1 MLRVAS
7 TLCKWYHKQKEDRQS
22 MKKTTLSRRWY
33 YWLLPIVAGL
43 SPIVIYSGFAQTRT
57 FDVRDFGAKA
67 DGKSLDS
74 PAINKAIE
82 AAAKVG
88 RGTVSFPAGTY
99 LAGSIHL
106 RSNITLDLEAGSVIL
121 GAPEGTHAFDAP
133 EPNPFDAYQDFGHSH
148 WHNSLIWGENLE
160 NIAIVGEGIINGG
173 GLSRGTG
180 NTPVPDGDGNK
191 TIALKL
197 CRNILF
203 RDFTIAHGGHFAY
216 LLTGCDNV
224 TMDNLKIDTNRDGID
239 LDCCRNV
246 RVSNCAVN
254 SPRDDAICP
263 KSSYGLGFKRA
274 TEDVTITNCL
284 VSGFDE
290 GSMLDGTFKGGG
302 GTGRIKF
309 GTESNGGFKNI
320 TVSNCVFDHC
330 LGLAIESVDGGDIDG
345 ISVSNITMRECLNSP
360 IFIRLGNRARGPD
373 NPAPGIVRNVNISDL
388 TVVGASTKSASII
401 AGIPGHDIDHVR
413 ISNVRIIVNG
423 GGTKDMISIVPP
435 EQEKEYP
442 EPGRF
447 GTMPAY
453 GFFCRH
459 VESIQFNNV
468 DLAFA
473 SQEQRPAFVL
483 NDVRKAEFYFLKTQ
497 TSGIGAPNFH
507 LNNVTDFTLDY
518 SLGMTPTKGDFPKET
533 SF

>member
-1 MLRVAS
+1 MVPWSVGGIRTMDKSPSSCQYHNHTLLITIAGAMLVSCLQA
-7 TLCKWYHKQKEDRQS
+7 
-22 MKKTTLSRRWY
+22 
-33 YWLLPIVAGL
+33 P
-43 SPIVIYSGFAQTRT
+43 AQTKIYN
-57 FDVRDFGAKA
+57 VRDFGATG

-74 PAINKAIE
+74 PAINKTVD
-82 AAAKVG
+82 AAASAG
-88 RGTVSFPAGTY
+88 GGTVSFPAGTY

-106 RSNITLDLEAGSVIL
+106 KSNITLDLEAGSVIL
-121 GAPEGTHAFDAP
+121 GAPAGSHAFDSP

-160 NIAIVGEGIINGG
+160 NIAIVGEGTINGG

-180 NTPVPDGDGNK
+180 NNPIPDGDGNK

-224 TMDNLKIDTNRDGID
+224 TMDNVKIDSNRDGID

-254 SPRDDAICP
+254 SPFDDAICP

-274 TEDVTITNCL
+274 TEDVTITNCF
-284 VSGFDE
+284 VSGFEE

-320 TVSNCVFDHC
+320 TVSNCVLDHC
-330 LGLAIESVDGGDIDG
+330 CGLAIESVDGGDIDG
-345 ISVSNITMRECLNSP
+345 ISVSNITMRECANSP
-360 IFIRLGNRARGPD
+360 IFIRLGNRARGP
-373 NPAPGIVRNVNISDL
+373 NSPAPGVVRNINISDL
-388 TVVGASTKSASII
+388 TVVGSSTKLASII
-401 AGIPGHDIDHVR
+401 AGIPGHDIEHVR

-423 GGTKDMISIVPP
+423 GGTKEMASIVPS

-447 GTMPAY
+447 GTIPAY

-459 VESIQFNNV
+459 VDGIRFHNV

-473 SQEQRPAFVL
+473 SEEQRPAFVL
-483 NDVRKAEFYFLKTQ
+483 DEVANAEFYFLKAQRAERSTP
-497 TSGIGAPNFH
+497 TF
-507 LNNVTDFTLDY
+507 LLRNVRDFTLDY
-518 SLGMTPTKGDFPKET
+518 SRGMKPASGNFREET
-533 SF
+533 AF

>member
-1 MLRVAS
+1 MIRLP
-7 TLCKWYHKQKEDRQS
+7 KEGIRLMKNPQLSIFCYPYRLLVTITVVLFFSWIQS
-22 MKKTTLSRRWY
+22 
-33 YWLLPIVAGL
+33 P
-43 SPIVIYSGFAQTRT
+43 AQTKS
-57 FDVRDFGAKA
+57 FNVRDFGCKG
-67 DGKSLDS
+67 DGKTLDS
-74 PAINKAIE
+74 PAINKAID
-82 AAAKVG
+82 AAAAAG
-88 RGTVSFPAGTY
+88 GGTVSFPAGTY

-106 RSNITLDLEAGSVIL
+106 RSNITLKLDAGSVIL
-121 GAPEGTHAFDAP
+121 GAPAGTHAFDPA

-148 WHNSLIWGENLE
+148 WHNSLIWGEILE
-160 NIAIVGEGIINGG
+160 NIAIIGEGTINGG

-180 NTPVPDGDGNK
+180 NEVVPDGDGNK

-197 CRNILF
+197 CRNVIL

-284 VSGFDE
+284 VSGFEE

-330 LGLAIESVDGGDIDG
+330 HGLAIESVDGGDIDG
-345 ISVSNITMRECLNSP
+345 ISVSNITMRECANSP
-360 IFIRLGNRARGPD
+360 VFIRLGNRARGPN
-373 NPAPGIVRNVNISDL
+373 NPLPGIVRNINISGL
-388 TVVGASTKSASII
+388 TVVGSSTKLASII
-401 AGIPGHDIDHVR
+401 AGIPGHDIENVHV
-413 ISNVRIIVNG
+413 SNVRIIVNG
-423 GGTKDMISIVPP
+423 GGTKEMGSIVPS

-447 GTMPAY
+447 GTIPAY

-459 VESIQFNNV
+459 VKGIEFTDV
-468 DLAFA
+468 DLSFA
-473 SQEQRPAFVL
+473 SGEQRPAFVL
-483 NDVRKAEFYFLKTQ
+483 DEVTGVEIYFLKAEKAVN
-497 TSGIGAPNFH
+497 GAPAF
-507 LNNVTDFTLDY
+507 LLRNVRDFTLD
-518 SLGMTPTKGDFPKET
+518 SSRGMKPERGDFVGERA
-533 SF
+533 F

>member
-1 MLRVAS
+1 MHNSSAVIHR
-7 TLCKWYHKQKEDRQS
+7 KQLIVTS
-22 MKKTTLSRRWY
+22 IAWFLF
-33 YWLLPIVAGL
+33 LPFN
-43 SPIVIYSGFAQTRT
+43 SGFAQRQT
-57 FDVRDFGAKA
+57 FNIRDFGAKG
-67 DGKSLDS
+67 DGKTLDS
-74 PAINKAIE
+74 PAINKAID
-82 AAAKVG
+82 AATTAG
-88 RGTVSFPAGTY
+88 GGTVSFPSGTY
-99 LAGSIHL
+99 LSGSIHL
-106 RSNITLDLEAGSVIL
+106 KSNITLDLEPGCTIL
-121 GAPEGTHAFDAP
+121 GAPEGAHAFDSP

-160 NIAIVGEGIINGG
+160 NIAIVGEGMINGG
-173 GLSRGTG
+173 GLSKGTG
-180 NTPVPDGDGNK
+180 NHAVPDGDGNK

-197 CRNILF
+197 CRNIIF

-263 KSSYGLGFKRA
+263 KSSYALGFKRA
-274 TEDVTITNCL
+274 TEDVTMTNCL
-284 VSGFDE
+284 VSGFEE

-320 TVSNCVFDHC
+320 TISNCVFDHC

-345 ISVSNITMRECLNSP
+345 ISVSNITMCDCANSP
-360 IFIRLGNRARGPD
+360 IFIRLGNRARGPN
-373 NPAPGIVRNVNISDL
+373 NPAPGVVRNITISDV
-388 TVVGASTKSASII
+388 TVIGASTKSASII
-401 AGIPGHDIDHVR
+401 AGIPGHDIENVR
-413 ISNVRIIVNG
+413 ISNIRIVTNG
-423 GGTKDMISIVPP
+423 GGTKEMASVIPL

-447 GTMPAY
+447 GTIPAY

-459 VESIQFNNV
+459 VNGIQFNNV
-468 DLAFA
+468 DLAVA
-473 SQEQRPAFVL
+473 SEEQRPAFVL
-483 NDVRKAEFYFLKTQ
+483 DEVTKSEFYFLKAQ
-497 TSGIGAPNFH
+497 KAESGDPTF
-507 LNNVTDFTLDY
+507 LVRNVKDFTLDY
-518 SLGMTPTKGDFPKET
+518 SRGMKPVKGDFPGET
-533 SF
+533 AF